1 MKILRREQFISA
13 RKITHFFSD
22 NCNTNRHICFFGAPA
37 FLTADSCFE
46 LKYKVSKLICTC
58 WDILKF
64 LCGYFKF
71 EMSSTSLCVAYFL
84 FSWWSFGAD
93 AAEEPPNIIVMLMD
107 DVSRNLFPT

>member
-46 LKYKVSKLICTC
+46 LKYYKVSKLIC
-58 WDILKF
+58 WDIFKF

-71 EMSSTSLCVAYFL
+71 EMSSTSIFAAFFL
-84 FSWWSFGAD
+84 FSWCSFGAD